1 MKICR
6 NCDNARQVGDL
17 TRTDIV
23 GCAAFMNEVL
33 RTADIQNEGKIY
45 QGYAY
50 PKRRPGDV
58 APSKPHEIGRGAII
72 YTTLLTDTLTCHEF
86 IPIDHSTFPIVT
98 SD

>member
-23 GCAAFMNEVL
+23 GCAAFMEENITIRNVK
-33 RTADIQNEGKIY
+33 NEGKIY

-50 PKRRPGDV
+50 PKRRPGDI
-58 APSKPHEIGRGAII
+58 APSKPGEIGRGAII

-86 IPIDHSTFPIVT
+86 TPIDHSTFPINT
-98 SD
+98 SN